1 MQTDR
6 VEVRKPPRALV
17 HYTDTWSFGGL
28 RQPPRRS
35 PKIASRFEPGH
46 EFPNVTGI
54 IASMRS
60 TARILSSSMPQAHS
74 ATGQTISRYHI
85 LEELGSGGM
94 GVVYKAQDNE
104 LGRFVALKFLPENA
118 ARDPVAL
125 ERFRREARGASA
137 LNHPNICTIY
147 EIGKH
152 EGQAFIAM
160 EYLDGVTLK
169 YLIAA
174 GTLDTERVVAIA
186 IEVADALDAAH
197 SEGILHRDIKPAN
210 IFITKRGR
218 TKILDFGL
226 AKSVLPEDR
235 ASQIAAQATQSLSY
249 VPEEHLTSPGIAL
262 GTVAYMSPEQ
272 VRAKAL
278 DGRTDL
284 FSFGIVLYEMATG
297 KLPFQGASSGL
308 ITEAILHRDPVAP
321 IRINPDIPVAL
332 QEVIH
337 RALEKDRDL
346 RYQHAADIRAELQRL
361 KRDTESGRRISLED
375 TESVL
380 IPSTGPLSSDSKQRA
395 RTSSAHNAVLRPQ
408 RVSKIIDSLAVL
420 PFENTNG
427 DADNEYL
434 SEGITGSLINILAT
448 IPKLRVIAQS
458 TVFRYKG
465 REIDPQAIGR
475 ELNVRAVLT
484 GRMMQSGSSLRIGT
498 ELVDVATGS
507 LLWGAQYNRKPGD
520 IFVVQDEISN
530 EIAEKLRL
538 QLTRAEKKRLTKRHT
553 ENDEAYRLYLKGRH
567 YWNKWTEEGFYKAI
581 DYFQQAVEIDPGYAL
596 AYTGL
601 ADSYVLLGWNSYLP
615 PKTVFPKGKA
625 AAKTA
630 LQLDPDLAQA
640 HTPMAALL
648 WLYDWQW
655 EEAQTE
661 FKRSLGLDPTYAT
674 ANHWYAEYVMTMG
687 RHTEVMARM
696 KKGQELDP
704 LSLIINVAVGWAMY
718 FARRY
723 DEAIEQL
730 RQAVELDP
738 NYPVTYWILGLLLR
752 KTGRFELAIAEG
764 EEGVKLSGGSPL
776 MRAALAHTFGTAGRN
791 KEALQILDELTELG
805 KQKYVAPYFFAGIY
819 VGLGENERAI
829 EYLEQSYEEHSH
841 WLIYLHIDPSMDAL
855 RDNPRFQDLLRRVGL
870 PVLKSAICA

>member
-1 MQTDR
+1 
-6 VEVRKPPRALV
+6 
-17 HYTDTWSFGGL
+17 
-28 RQPPRRS
+28 
-35 PKIASRFEPGH
+35 
-46 EFPNVTGI
+46 
-54 IASMRS
+54 
-60 TARILSSSMPQAHS
+60 
-74 ATGQTISRYHI
+74 
-85 LEELGSGGM
+85 M
-94 GVVYKAQDNE
+94 GVVYKARDNE
-104 LGRFVALKFLPENA
+104 LGRLVALKFLPESA
-118 ARDPVAL
+118 AQDPIAL

-174 GTLDTERVVAIA
+174 GTLDIERVVAIA

-235 ASQIAAQATQSLSY
+235 ASEIAAQATQALSY

-272 VRAKAL
+272 VRARAL

-297 KLPFQGASSGL
+297 RLPFQGASSGL

-321 IRINPDIPVAL
+321 IRLNPDIPVAL

-361 KRDTESGRRISLED
+361 KRDTDSSRRAAQED
-375 TESVL
+375 TESGLV
-380 IPSTGPLSSDSKQRA
+380 PSAGRLSSDGKQRTRA
-395 RTSSAHNAVLRPQ
+395 SSAHNAALRPQ

-420 PFENTNG
+420 PFENAG
-427 DADNEYL
+427 AEPDHEYL
-434 SEGITGSLINILAT
+434 SDGITASLINILAT

-458 TVFRYKG
+458 TVFRYKA

-507 LLWGAQYNRKPGD
+507 LLWGAQYDRKPGD
-520 IFVVQDEISN
+520 IFAVQDEISN
-530 EIAEKLRL
+530 EISEKLRL
-538 QLTRAEKKRLTKRHT
+538 QLTRAEKKRLRKRHT

-567 YWNKWTEEGFYKAI
+567 YWNKWTEDGFYKAI
-581 DYFQQAVEIDPGYAL
+581 EQFQQAIAIDPGYAL
-596 AYTGL
+596 AYAGL

-615 PKTVFPKGKA
+615 PKAAFPKGKA
-625 AAKTA
+625 AAKIA

-640 HTPMAALL
+640 HTPVAALL

-661 FKRSLGLDPTYAT
+661 FKRSLERDPTYPT

-704 LSLIINVAVGWAMY
+704 LSLIINVAVGWALY
-718 FARRY
+718 FARQY

-730 RQAVELDP
+730 RQTVELDP

-752 KTGRFELAIAEG
+752 KTGRYELAIAEG
-764 EEGVKLSGGSPL
+764 EKGVKLSGGSPL
-776 MRAALAHTFGTAGRN
+776 MRAALAHTFGTAGRT

-805 KQKYVAPYFFAGIY
+805 KQKYVAAYFFAGIY
-819 VGLGENERAI
+819 VGLGENDRAI
-829 EYLEQSYEEHSH
+829 EYLERSYEEHSH

-855 RDNPRFQDLLRRVGL
+855 RDDPRFQDLLRRVGL